1 LTDDRAP
8 ALLFYLHNSVQ
19 TDRKIIL
26 YSTSSEKGGDDM
38 PDDVYQAQ
46 FPDGRFRP
54 IIPAIPGGQ
63 LRPPERRDGPQ
74 FGPPGRQDVPPSG
87 PSGRQ
92 FIPPF
97 RPPGGIMGPT
107 PGMPGQQGGPPQ
119 GPPPSFVPAQR
130 SDGISVRAVDPG
142 AIRPCLFRFVYIW
155 LENGRQF
162 WAWLVF
168 VGPRSVAGWRW
179 NGFRWVYFGT
189 DLENISSFIC
199 Y

>member
-1 LTDDRAP
+1 MIKYKFRL
-8 ALLFYLHNSVQ
+8 
-19 TDRKIIL
+19 
-26 YSTSSEKGGDDM
+26 GGENM
-38 PDDVYQAQ
+38 PFRYQAQ
-46 FPDGRFRP
+46 IPFRRFFRQFRP
-54 IIPAIPGGQ
+54 APPGRQPGSPGGT
-63 LRPPERRDGPQ
+63 PP
-74 FGPPGRQDVPPSG
+74 FGPPGG
-87 PSGRQ
+87 T
-92 FIPPF
+92 PPF
-97 RPPGGIMGPT
+97 GPPGGAPPFGQ
-107 PGMPGQQGGPPQ
+107 PGQQGGPPS

-130 SDGISVRAVDPG
+130 EGGISIRAVDPG

-179 NGFRWVYFGT
+179 TGFSWVYFGT